1 MMGRFGTFP
10 VLLAAVLSGGPAFAQ
25 DDAPAE
31 PAAGDPAP
39 TGDSGDADAPPA
51 DGGAP
56 SASTSSKLTEE
67 ELAARRLQGQQNK
80 DLLSVE
86 QDVSNLKE
94 RVFRSKATL
103 QLLRE
108 LVIEG
113 ATIGS
118 RVSVW
123 HVNDLGGAYTLESVQ
138 YFLDGKAIFSR
149 TDTTGGLD
157 KVDAIEIHAQTLP
170 PGSHSLQVNWVLR
183 GAGHGVF
190 SYVRAYSFKGQS
202 SYTFTVEDGKVTTVS
217 VQLDEKGG
225 PFTPFVE
232 RPSVAYEETMENLRG
247 D

>member
-1 MMGRFGTFP
+1 MESEMMGRFGTIP
-10 VLLAAVLSGGPAFAQ
+10 VLLAAILAGSPAFAQ
-25 DDAPAE
+25 DDP
-31 PAAGDPAP
+31 AGDPA
-39 TGDSGDADAPPA
+39 GGADAPAA
-51 DGGAP
+51 DGEDAP
-56 SASTSSKLTEE
+56 APAPTRTSSSTLSEE
-67 ELAARRLQGQQNK
+67 ELAARRLRGQQNK

-123 HVNDLGGAYTLESVQ
+123 HVNRLSGAYTLESVQ

-157 KVDAIEIHAQTLP
+157 KIDAIEIHAQTLP
-170 PGSHSLQVNWVLR
+170 PGSHSLQVNMVLR

-190 SYVRAYSFKGQS
+190 SYVRAYSFKVQS
-202 SYTFTVEDGKVTTVS
+202 SYTFTVQDGQITTVS
-217 VQLDEKGG
+217 VRLDEKGG
-225 PFTPFVE
+225 PFTSFVD
-232 RPSVAYEETMENLRG
+232 RPDVGYEESMENLRG